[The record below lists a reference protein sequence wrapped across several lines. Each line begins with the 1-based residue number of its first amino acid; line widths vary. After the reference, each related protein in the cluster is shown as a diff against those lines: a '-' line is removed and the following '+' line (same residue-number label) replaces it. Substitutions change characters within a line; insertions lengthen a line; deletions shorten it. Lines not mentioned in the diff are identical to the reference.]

1 MLRAT
6 WRGLETWHCWMPRPY
21 WRASPRPYPTELAR
35 GRGGGG
41 PASKRVVVAY
51 GFWIFIL
58 SDMIMFSALFA
69 AYAVL
74 RDNTAG
80 GPTGAELFDLRNVFI
95 ETMVLLVSSYTCGL
109 GALSAERR
117 QPGRFLAFAVLR
129 GNTAGGPT
137 GAELFNLRNVFI
149 ETMCLLFSSYTCGLG
164 ALSAERRQPGRL
176 LIFAVF
182 TFVLGAAFLFIEVS
196 EFARMVENGA
206 GPSRSAFLSAF
217 FTLVGTHG
225 IHVASGLIALIY
237 LVAQVIAKGLRAP
250 VLRRLLCWSLFWH
263 ALDIVWVGVFTLVY
277 LMGD

>member
-1 MLRAT
+1 MTIAT
-6 WRGLETWHCWMPRPY
+6 TLDRTLT
-21 WRASPRPYPTELAR
+21 AVPTELAR

-58 SDMIMFSALFA
+58 SDMVMFSALFA

-74 RDNTAG
+74 QGNTAG
-80 GPTGAELFDLRNVFI
+80 GPTGAELFDLRSVFI
-95 ETMVLLVSSYTCGL
+95 ETMCLLLWSYTCGL

-117 QPGRFLAFAVLR
+117 QPGRFLIFAVL
-129 GNTAGGPT
+129 
-137 GAELFNLRNVFI
+137 
-149 ETMCLLFSSYTCGLG
+149 
-164 ALSAERRQPGRL
+164 
-176 LIFAVF
+176 

-196 EFARMVENGA
+196 EFARMVQKGA

-225 IHVASGLIALIY
+225 VHVAGGLIALIY
-237 LVAQVIAKGLRAP
+237 LTAQVIAKGLRAA

-277 LMGD
+277 LMGDFH

>member
-1 MLRAT
+1 MTIVTIDRAPT
-6 WRGLETWHCWMPRPY
+6 
-21 WRASPRPYPTELAR
+21 AVPTELAR

-41 PASKRVVVAY
+41 PPSKRVVVAY

-58 SDMIMFSALFA
+58 SDMVMFSALFA

-74 RDNTAG
+74 RGNTAG
-80 GPTGAELFDLRNVFI
+80 GPTGAELFDLRNAFI
-95 ETMVLLVSSYTCGL
+95 ETMCLLLSSYTCGL

-117 QPGRFLAFAVLR
+117 QPGRFFIFAVL
-129 GNTAGGPT
+129 
-137 GAELFNLRNVFI
+137 
-149 ETMCLLFSSYTCGLG
+149 
-164 ALSAERRQPGRL
+164 
-176 LIFAVF
+176 

-196 EFARMVENGA
+196 EFARMVEKGA
-206 GPSRSAFLSAF
+206 VPSRSGFLSAF

-225 IHVASGLIALIY
+225 VHVASGLLALIY
-237 LVAQVIAKGLRAP
+237 LVAQVIAKGLRAA

>member
-1 MLRAT
+1 MTTVAIDRIPT
-6 WRGLETWHCWMPRPY
+6 
-21 WRASPRPYPTELAR
+21 SVPTELAR

-58 SDMIMFSALFA
+58 SDMVMFSALFA

-74 RDNTAG
+74 RD
-80 GPTGAELFDLRNVFI
+80 
-95 ETMVLLVSSYTCGL
+95 
-109 GALSAERR
+109 
-117 QPGRFLAFAVLR
+117 
-129 GNTAGGPT
+129 NTAGGPT

-164 ALSAERRQPGRL
+164 ALSAERRQPGRF
-176 LIFAVF
+176 LIFAVL

-196 EFARMVENGA
+196 EFARMVEKGA

-217 FTLVGTHG
+217 FTLVCTHG
-225 IHVASGLIALIY
+225 IHVASGLVALIY
-237 LVAQVIAKGLRAP
+237 LGGQMIANGLRAA

-277 LMGD
+277 LMGDWH